1 MNIDL
6 EKFERLE
13 ERVAAAVSAAERAS
27 ERASE
32 LGRAVSFK
40 RLAVSRTA
48 RLPSIFVAKPDRFRN
63 IDGRAAD
70 DLDRAY
76 DADPRG
82 VLAKFE
88 RESPEH
94 PLVELMRDHQEAVDA
109 LSKAERRLAEQRAE
123 VARLNPTVT
132 RCREFLRSF
141 NAS

>member
-13 ERVAAAVSAAERAS
+13 EQFDAACSAVERAS
-27 ERASE
+27 ERVAE

-48 RLPSIFVAKPDRFRN
+48 RLPSIFVSKPGRFRN
-63 IDGRAAD
+63 VDGHQAD

-94 PLVELMRDHQEAVDA
+94 PLVALMRDHQEAVDA
-109 LSKAERRLAEQRAE
+109 LSKAERRLAERRAE

-132 RCREFLRSF
+132 RCREFIRSVS
-141 NAS
+141 A